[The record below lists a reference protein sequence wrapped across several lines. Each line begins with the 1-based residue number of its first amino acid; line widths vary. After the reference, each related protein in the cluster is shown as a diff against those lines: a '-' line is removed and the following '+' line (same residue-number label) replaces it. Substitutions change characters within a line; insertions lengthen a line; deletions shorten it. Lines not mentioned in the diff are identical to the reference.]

1 MLLPRLRSRRSL
13 RLLLHEL
20 SSQGIDNDVRNGKY
34 SPAAYCLQLDRPHRS
49 IDSLHRLLNRQLAP
63 LDVHISPAQ
72 TESFAS
78 SKSATQHR
86 HVQVVEA
93 LSLRPCQETID
104 LFAAQRDDLPS
115 RLSRSIC
122 QSRGVPTHKT
132 PLHCPAQR
140 RS

>member
-1 MLLPRLRSRRSL
+1 MLFPRLRGRRSL
-13 RLLLHEL
+13 RLLLYEL
-20 SSQGIDNDVRNGKY
+20 VSQRIDNEARSGKD
-34 SPAAYCLQLDRPHRS
+34 SPTAYGLQLDRPHRS

-93 LSLRPCQETID
+93 LSPRP
-104 LFAAQRDDLPS
+104 R
-115 RLSRSIC
+115 
-122 QSRGVPTHKT
+122 
-132 PLHCPAQR
+132 
-140 RS
+140 